1 MDRRM
6 LWLGLFSVC
15 AIILFETVKADLAS
29 ETGVL
34 HSSSTTVLEEVPHA
48 RLSRA
53 ARRHINRERRERIKE
68 SREERVKEEPDHR
81 KGKIESTED
90 KIDEDQGMIKI
101 KNRFISSEIF
111 FSISGLLAQ
120 LSLNIFLLMMSDEI
134 PENDLSPGTVVFQRN
149 MDDDE
154 IAECWDDKEM
164 IKMYEESLSLVEFQL
179 SNKADGKQQKEK
191 RKSKHASPKLE
202 VGNDTK
208 PKEWKVGDRCLAKY
222 SEDGA
227 FYLAEILKLFPE
239 KKSCQVMYEEY
250 GNIEFV
256 HLHNLQEID
265 ETVHISSSKEVQSEF
280 GESRNE
286 VMADPNIR
294 NEEKPSKTTRKP
306 VHDKGNMN
314 FDFLLP
320 RFPPPIL
327 TDFHGADPNL
337 NAMLISRYL
346 AGYYD
351 ALYLTQRDKKKHTSN
366 NFPYSLRKS
375 VSSFYYLIRISLGER
390 CISQLSIQISVL
402 QFVAQVPVSSEQQDF
417 IKCTPF
423 PLDCVST
430 LYLFAFD
437 IMIQRGSRNKLL
449 LTMIVNKH
457 PYIYGKQ
464 SLHDSFKIRN
474 IVQYFLGLGNSF
486 SPPF

>member
-68 SREERVKEEPDHR
+68 SRE
-81 KGKIESTED
+81 STED
-90 KIDEDQGMIKI
+90 KIDEDQGMIEI
-101 KNRFISSEIF
+101 ENRVISSDF
-111 FSISGLLAQ
+111 FSQFLNFWHSYLTMFSNKRNPIGLDKIQ
-120 LSLNIFLLMMSDEI
+120 FTVQIGIFLLMMSDEI

-191 RKSKHASPKLE
+191 RKSKHASPKLVVE
-202 VGNDTK
+202 SDTK

-265 ETVHISSSKEVQSEF
+265 ETVHISSAKEVQSEF

-294 NEEKPSKTTRKP
+294 KEEKPSKTTRKP
-306 VHDKGNMN
+306 VLDKGNMD

-351 ALYLTQRDKKKHTSN
+351 ALYLTQRDKKKHTS
-366 NFPYSLRKS
+366 K
-375 VSSFYYLIRISLGER
+375 
-390 CISQLSIQISVL
+390 
-402 QFVAQVPVSSEQQDF
+402 
-417 IKCTPF
+417 
-423 PLDCVST
+423 
-430 LYLFAFD
+430 
-437 IMIQRGSRNKLL
+437 
-449 LTMIVNKH
+449 
-457 PYIYGKQ
+457 
-464 SLHDSFKIRN
+464 
-474 IVQYFLGLGNSF
+474 
-486 SPPF
+486 

>member
-81 KGKIESTED
+81 KDKIESTED
-90 KIDEDQGMIKI
+90 KIDEDQGMIEI
-101 KNRFISSEIF
+101 ENRVISSDF
-111 FSISGLLAQ
+111 FSQ
-120 LSLNIFLLMMSDEI
+120 FLNFWHSYLTMFSNKRNPIYENKQRPIFLLMMSDEI
-134 PENDLSPGTVVFQRN
+134 PENDLSPGT
-149 MDDDE
+149 DDDE

-191 RKSKHASPKLE
+191 RKSKHASPKLVVE
-202 VGNDTK
+202 SDTK
-208 PKEWKVGDRCLAKY
+208 PKEGIVMKLSCTAVSLVYCFNADWKVGDRCLAKY

-239 KKSCQVMYEEY
+239 KKSCQV
-250 GNIEFV
+250 I
-256 HLHNLQEID
+256 EID
-265 ETVHISSSKEVQSEF
+265 ETVHISSAKEVQSEF

-286 VMADPNIR
+286 VMADRNIR
-294 NEEKPSKTTRKP
+294 KEEKPSKP
-306 VHDKGNMN
+306 VLDKGNMD

-351 ALYLTQRDKKKHTSN
+351 ALYLRDKKKHTS
-366 NFPYSLRKS
+366 K
-375 VSSFYYLIRISLGER
+375 
-390 CISQLSIQISVL
+390 
-402 QFVAQVPVSSEQQDF
+402 
-417 IKCTPF
+417 
-423 PLDCVST
+423 
-430 LYLFAFD
+430 
-437 IMIQRGSRNKLL
+437 
-449 LTMIVNKH
+449 
-457 PYIYGKQ
+457 
-464 SLHDSFKIRN
+464 
-474 IVQYFLGLGNSF
+474 
-486 SPPF
+486 

>member
-1 MDRRM
+1 
-6 LWLGLFSVC
+6 
-15 AIILFETVKADLAS
+15 
-29 ETGVL
+29 
-34 HSSSTTVLEEVPHA
+34 
-48 RLSRA
+48 
-53 ARRHINRERRERIKE
+53 
-68 SREERVKEEPDHR
+68 
-81 KGKIESTED
+81 
-90 KIDEDQGMIKI
+90 
-101 KNRFISSEIF
+101 
-111 FSISGLLAQ
+111 
-120 LSLNIFLLMMSDEI
+120 MMSDEI

-202 VGNDTK
+202 VESDTK

-286 VMADPNIR
+286 VRADPNIR

-306 VHDKGNMN
+306 VLDNGNMN

-327 TDFHGADPNL
+327 TDFHGDDPNL

-351 ALYLTQRDKKKHTSN
+351 ALYLTQRDKKKHTS
-366 NFPYSLRKS
+366 K
-375 VSSFYYLIRISLGER
+375 
-390 CISQLSIQISVL
+390 
-402 QFVAQVPVSSEQQDF
+402 
-417 IKCTPF
+417 
-423 PLDCVST
+423 
-430 LYLFAFD
+430 
-437 IMIQRGSRNKLL
+437 
-449 LTMIVNKH
+449 
-457 PYIYGKQ
+457 
-464 SLHDSFKIRN
+464 
-474 IVQYFLGLGNSF
+474 
-486 SPPF
+486 

>member
-1 MDRRM
+1 MIVVKNERQDQRRQA
-6 LWLGLFSVC
+6 GT
-15 AIILFETVKADLAS
+15 TVKADLAS

-154 IAECWDDKEM
+154 IEECWDDKEM
-164 IKMYEESLSLVEFQL
+164 IKMYEESLSLVEL

-202 VGNDTK
+202 VESDTK

-286 VMADPNIR
+286 VRADPNIR

-306 VHDKGNMN
+306 VLDNGNMN

-327 TDFHGADPNL
+327 TDFHGDDPNL

-351 ALYLTQRDKKKHTSN
+351 ALYLTQRDKKKHTS
-366 NFPYSLRKS
+366 K
-375 VSSFYYLIRISLGER
+375 
-390 CISQLSIQISVL
+390 
-402 QFVAQVPVSSEQQDF
+402 
-417 IKCTPF
+417 
-423 PLDCVST
+423 
-430 LYLFAFD
+430 
-437 IMIQRGSRNKLL
+437 
-449 LTMIVNKH
+449 
-457 PYIYGKQ
+457 
-464 SLHDSFKIRN
+464 
-474 IVQYFLGLGNSF
+474 
-486 SPPF
+486 

>member
-68 SREERVKEEPDHR
+68 SRE
-81 KGKIESTED
+81 STED
-90 KIDEDQGMIKI
+90 KIDEDQGMIEI
-101 KNRFISSEIF
+101 ENRVISSDF
-111 FSISGLLAQ
+111 FSQ
-120 LSLNIFLLMMSDEI
+120 FLNFWHSYLTMFSNKRNPIYENKQRPIFLLMMSDEI

-191 RKSKHASPKLE
+191 RKSKHASPKLVVE
-202 VGNDTK
+202 SDTK

-265 ETVHISSSKEVQSEF
+265 ETVHISSAKEVQSEF

-294 NEEKPSKTTRKP
+294 KEEKPSKTTRKP
-306 VHDKGNMN
+306 VLDKGNMD

-351 ALYLTQRDKKKHTSN
+351 ALYLTQRDKKKHTS
-366 NFPYSLRKS
+366 K
-375 VSSFYYLIRISLGER
+375 
-390 CISQLSIQISVL
+390 
-402 QFVAQVPVSSEQQDF
+402 
-417 IKCTPF
+417 
-423 PLDCVST
+423 
-430 LYLFAFD
+430 
-437 IMIQRGSRNKLL
+437 
-449 LTMIVNKH
+449 
-457 PYIYGKQ
+457 
-464 SLHDSFKIRN
+464 
-474 IVQYFLGLGNSF
+474 
-486 SPPF
+486 